1 MNKLNRIQTGGF
13 PLKAQRLQEAE
24 DAYTIFNSFGDLA
37 GDKAIISG
45 CTVAGSN
52 TTDGYVYL
60 NGELFE
66 FRGGQTQSS
75 VKIIEEPLVRA
86 FQNGENKEIYYV
98 RYVTFASGT
107 GSIPWSEF
115 VRVTNLQTIA
125 ASMQSLTT
133 KVTELEKKNAI
144 FQAGGGM
151 VFWNRPA
158 AEIPD
163 GWQEVVNWRGRI
175 PVGHKASDPD
185 FNTLGNQGGSKT
197 KTLTINEMPSH
208 NHSFATSA
216 GDSTGGGTIVTGNPN
231 EQGGTYTMQN
241 KGNGQSFSIMN
252 PYRVVMFIEYVG

>member
-1 MNKLNRIQTGGF
+1 MNRQNFLQTGGF
-13 PLKAQRLQEAE
+13 PFELDTLENMQL
-24 DAYTIFNSFGDLA
+24 AYDIFNSLGELA
-37 GDKAIISG
+37 GNKAIIKG
-45 CTVAGSN
+45 CETIGGN
-52 TTDGYVYL
+52 TSDGVVYID
-60 NGELFE
+60 GEVFK
-66 FRGGQTQSS
+66 FVGGITQTS
-75 VKIIEEPLVRA
+75 VKIL
-86 FQNGENKEIYYV
+86 QNITSKEFEDGDTNEV
-98 RYVTFASGT
+98 HFERYVTFASGT

>member
-1 MNKLNRIQTGGF
+1 MNTTHQVQTGGY
-13 PLKAQRLQEAE
+13 PLKGERLAE
-24 DAYTIFNSFGDLA
+24 LETAYSIFNSLGDLA
-37 GDKAIISG
+37 GNKAIIKG
-45 CTVAGSN
+45 CDVVGSN
-52 TTDGYVYL
+52 TTDGFVYI

-66 FRGGQTQSS
+66 FRGGQTQTS
-75 VKIIEEPLVRA
+75 VRILEENIDKA
-86 FQNGENKEIYYV
+86 FQNGDIKTVYKI